1 MADEVDSKSIGG
13 NTVRVQVPRPARS
26 INREFSGNIRRFAV
40 FLITVKSSPTR
51 TGMWYNGGV
60 TFGDE
65 YNRNTNQ
72 EGKSMK
78 KKTIRLTGFALAMML
93 SLSPIVPA
101 GSNPFVFTA
110 EAHSGRTDS
119 SGATGITR
127 IRADWAAIIIIAEV
141 IRPIYIR
148 MESVRIR
155 MGLPAVP
162 EAQALPTVMHP
173 APEVLRLPLRYR
185 KQRLQRPWKL

>member
-1 MADEVDSKSIGG
+1 
-13 NTVRVQVPRPARS
+13 
-26 INREFSGNIRRFAV
+26 
-40 FLITVKSSPTR
+40 
-51 TGMWYNGGV
+51 
-60 TFGDE
+60 
-65 YNRNTNQ
+65 
-72 EGKSMK
+72 MK

-119 SGATGITR
+119 SGATGIIR